1 MITQLEPCFVE
12 GVPETLVD
20 GRLYISI
27 RFKTTSHLCAC
38 GCGERVVAKLN
49 PNDWNMLYNGRD
61 ITLHPSI
68 GNWSFECR
76 SHYFVRK
83 NKIVWAGDMTLEQ
96 IERGRLSNANRK
108 KAAVAAPAPTQPAL
122 TKQTDIPNHN
132 DKAPV
137 SRIPTWLRWF
147 IFWK

>member
-1 MITQLEPCFVE
+1 MITQLEPCFVD
-12 GVPETLVD
+12 GVPETLED

-27 RFKTTSHLCAC
+27 RFKTTSHLCTC

-61 ITLHPSI
+61 ISLHPSI

-76 SHYFVRK
+76 SHYFIRK
-83 NKIVWAGDMTLEQ
+83 NKIVWAGDMTHEQ
-96 IERGRLSNANRK
+96 IEHGRLSNANRK
-108 KAAVAAPAPTQPAL
+108 KAAAPPPPKPAL
-122 TKQTDIPNHN
+122 AEQTRISNDN

-137 SRIPTWLRWF
+137 SRIPTWLRWI

>member
-12 GVPETLVD
+12 GVPETLEN

-76 SHYFVRK
+76 SHYFIRK

-96 IERGRLSNANRK
+96 IERGRLSNASRK
-108 KAAVAAPAPTQPAL
+108 KAAAPGPIQPVFVE
-122 TKQTDIPNHN
+122 QTGIQNHDN
-132 DKAPV
+132 KTPV
-137 SRIPTWLRWF
+137 LQVPTWLRW
-147 IFWK
+147 ILFWK

>member
-1 MITQLEPCFVE
+1 MITQLEPYFVD
-12 GVPETLVD
+12 GVPETLED

-68 GNWSFECR
+68 GNWSFDCR

-83 NKIVWAGDMTLEQ
+83 NKIIWAGDMTNEK
-96 IERGRLSNANRK
+96 IEHGRLSNANRK
-108 KAAVAAPAPTQPAL
+108 KAAAPIPSKPAL
-122 TKQTDIPNHN
+122 LEPRVIDSHN
-132 DKAPV
+132 DKAPIA
-137 SRIPTWLRWF
+137 RLPTWLRW
-147 IFWK
+147 ILFWK

>member
-1 MITQLEPCFVE
+1 MITQLEPCFVD
-12 GVPETLVD
+12 GVPETLED

-61 ITLHPSI
+61 ISLHPSI

-76 SHYFVRK
+76 SHYFIRK
-83 NKIVWAGDMTLEQ
+83 NKIVWAGDMTHEQ
-96 IERGRLSNANRK
+96 IEHGRLSNANRK
-108 KAAVAAPAPTQPAL
+108 KAAAPPPSKPAL
-122 TKQTDIPNHN
+122 AEQTRISNDN

-137 SRIPTWLRWF
+137 SRIQTWLRWI

>member
-1 MITQLEPCFVE
+1 MITQLEPCFVD
-12 GVPETLVD
+12 GVPETLED

-76 SHYFVRK
+76 SHYFVRR
-83 NKIVWAGDMTLEQ
+83 NKIVWAGDMTDEQ
-96 IERGRLSNANRK
+96 IERGRRSNANRK
-108 KAAVAAPAPTQPAL
+108 KVTTPESTKPAL
-122 TKQTDIPNHN
+122 VGQTVMQSHD
-132 DKAPV
+132 DKKSV
-137 SRIPTWLRWF
+137 SSIPTWLRW
-147 IFWK
+147 ILFWK

>member
-1 MITQLEPCFVE
+1 MITQLEPCFVD
-12 GVPETLVD
+12 GVPETLED

-68 GNWSFECR
+68 GNWSFDCR

-83 NKIVWAGDMTLEQ
+83 NKIVWAGDMSNEQ

-108 KAAVAAPAPTQPAL
+108 KAAALVPPKPAL
-122 TKQTDIPNHN
+122 LEPRVNNTHN
-132 DKAPV
+132 DKSTPA
-137 SRIPTWLRWF
+137 RLPTWLRWI